1 MVILNQFTKSLIL
14 SILFIVFLSFIFSSF
29 EVKGRSMEP
38 TLISGDRVLVL
49 NLNYINLP
57 FTNKKLII
65 QMPKK
70 NSLLVFHSDETNV
83 DLVKRVIGL
92 PNDEIDIKNNT
103 VYVNGEIQ
111 SRGITLTTPK
121 NNFPLIIDEN
131 CIFVLG
137 DNRNFS
143 NDSRYFGCVPLY
155 QFKGEIALRIWPID
169 KFKLFR

>member
-1 MVILNQFTKSLIL
+1 MVILNQFTKTLIL
-14 SILFIVFLSFIFSSF
+14 SILFVVFISFIFSSF

-57 FTNKKLII
+57 FTDKKLII

-70 NSLLVFHSDETNV
+70 NSLLVFHSDDTDV

-92 PNDEIDIKNNT
+92 PNDEIDIRNNT
-103 VYVNGEIQ
+103 VYVNGVIQ
-111 SRGITLTTPK
+111 SRGVTLTTPK
-121 NNFPLIIDEN
+121 NEFPLIIGEN

-143 NDSRYFGCVPLY
+143 NDSRYFGCVPLNK
-155 QFKGEIALRIWPID
+155 FKGEIALRIWPID

>member
-1 MVILNQFTKSLIL
+1 MVILNQFTKTLIL
-14 SILFIVFLSFIFSSF
+14 SILFVVFISFIFSSF

-49 NLNYINLP
+49 KLNFINIP
-57 FTNKKLII
+57 FTDKKLII
-65 QMPKK
+65 QMAKK
-70 NSLLVFHSDETNV
+70 NSLLVFHSDETDV

-92 PNDEIDIKNNT
+92 PNDEIDIRNNT
-103 VYVNGEIQ
+103 VYVNGVIQ
-111 SRGITLTTPK
+111 SRGVTLTTPK
-121 NNFPLIIDEN
+121 NEFPVIIDEN

-143 NDSRYFGCVPLY
+143 NDSRYFGCVPLNK
-155 QFKGEIALRIWPID
+155 FKGEIALRIWPID

>member
-1 MVILNQFTKSLIL
+1 MVILNQFTKTLIL
-14 SILFIVFLSFIFSSF
+14 SILFVVFISFIFSSF

-49 NLNYINLP
+49 KLNFINIP
-57 FTNKKLII
+57 FTDKKLII

-70 NSLLVFHSDETNV
+70 NSLLVFHSDETDV

-92 PNDEIDIKNNT
+92 PNDEIDIRNNT
-103 VYVNGEIQ
+103 VYVNGVIQ
-111 SRGITLTTPK
+111 SRGVTLTTPK
-121 NNFPLIIDEN
+121 NEFPVIIDEN

-143 NDSRYFGCVPLY
+143 NDSRYFGCVPLNK
-155 QFKGEIALRIWPID
+155 FKGEIALRIWPID
-169 KFKLFR
+169 

>member
-1 MVILNQFTKSLIL
+1 MVILNQFTKTLIL
-14 SILFIVFLSFIFSSF
+14 SILFVVFISFIFSSF

-57 FTNKKLII
+57 FTDKKLII

-70 NSLLVFHSDETNV
+70 NSLLVFHSDETDV

-92 PNDEIDIKNNT
+92 PNDEIDIRNNT

-111 SRGITLTTPK
+111 SRGVTANCRIKSFNITT
-121 NNFPLIIDEN
+121 
-131 CIFVLG
+131 C
-137 DNRNFS
+137 
-143 NDSRYFGCVPLY
+143 
-155 QFKGEIALRIWPID
+155 
-169 KFKLFR
+169 